1 MSWHFYWNS
10 NNLLLDFLQHEETR
24 HTTILPWMG
33 HLPTP
38 SPSYPVPNNN
48 FFSVSGGLLT
58 GVFNVIQVRHC
69 ALQSIFVSTK
79 GSMPLNGL
87 WNILLIFVSSINE
100 QFLIFY
106 SFFLVWTRLLL
117 LWQYSPSR
125 FQELWKVSSWCH
137 NQEKS
142 TSATQCKPII
152 KRSQILFSLLWNKS
166 SLKIQRQLVGI
177 GQSKTSFDYWCQLY
191 LAQNNCCW
199 VLEDGDQFKNSAELL
214 ALL

>member
-1 MSWHFYWNS
+1 MSWHFYWTLTIYCWIS
-10 NNLLLDFLQHEETR
+10 YSMKKLGILLSSPGWDICQPPPPPTLFP
-24 HTTILPWMG
+24 TI
-33 HLPTP
+33 
-38 SPSYPVPNNN
+38 
-48 FFSVSGGLLT
+48 FSISGALLT
-58 GVFNVIQVRHC
+58 GVFNVIQVRHG

-100 QFLIFY
+100 RFLIFY

-152 KRSQILFSLLWNKS
+152 LDEFWLCS
-166 SLKIQRQLVGI
+166 
-177 GQSKTSFDYWCQLY
+177 Y
-191 LAQNNCCW
+191 
-199 VLEDGDQFKNSAELL
+199 
-214 ALL
+214 